1 MPFAAR
7 SMQAHQVRGLETP
20 RRHRQHARAS
30 DIVRGLIDQPQI
42 GDQVPH
48 EAVRQD
54 REILDHERNLAGL
67 ERVDQ
72 LVAMRVAAIQHGER
86 PPFGSGAMQPLEFAG
101 NPLRLG
107 YAVDSCVTIRTL
119 SPSSRTAV
127 SGYSGM
133 LVGFSLWRIAC
144 PATRRIRP
152 AER

>member
-1 MPFAAR
+1 MSAPRSRPPPEKGGSPLRGLHRVPQGHALALCCPFDE
-7 SMQAHQVRGLETP
+7 AHQISGLETP
-20 RRHRQHARAS
+20 RRHRQHARAG
-30 DIVRGLIDQPQI
+30 DVVRGLIDEPQI

-107 YAVDSCVTIRTL
+107 LRS
-119 SPSSRTAV
+119 
-127 SGYSGM
+127 
-133 LVGFSLWRIAC
+133 
-144 PATRRIRP
+144 TR
-152 AER
+152 A